1 MTREVKYLPEDSTG
15 VKNYQVSA
23 TVMLNA
29 INDLLELQRGEVTF
43 VDIAQGK
50 INFRVEMYDFEWEYR
65 FTVEAVDELH
75 SRVMLE
81 VVGEAM
87 HPANK
92 IFRQFALLD
101 SMLPNGTRASPSFE

>member
-1 MTREVKYLPEDSTG
+1 M
-15 VKNYQVSA
+15 
-23 TVMLNA
+23 VMLNA

-43 VDIAQGK
+43 VDISRGK
-50 INFRVEMYDFEWEYR
+50 INFQVEMYDFEWEYH
-65 FTVEAVDELH
+65 FTVEAIDEAH

-81 VVGEAM
+81 VTGEAM

-101 SMLPNGTRASPSFE
+101 SILPSGTRASPDPEQGQTGHCPGREN